1 MGCYGG
7 ESAKRHVI
15 WSNDKEFID
24 SIVTSGGFL
33 SHTAKQAL
41 AGRALAIHTRDPV
54 TGKKTFTGVR
64 KNLKQSQ
71 NLLRC

>member
-7 ESAKRHVI
+7 EFAKRHVV
-15 WSNDKEFID
+15 WSNDRAYID
-24 SIVTSGGFL
+24 SIITNGGFL

-41 AGRALAIHTRDPV
+41 AGRALAIHSRDPV
-54 TGKKTFTGVR
+54 TGKKTFTGVK

-71 NLLRC
+71 SLL